1 MNRRAGTSLLYFWKP
16 SAFRASVS
24 GRGNL
29 TVAKCPLATDPV
41 WLSSHVGFEC
51 MLRGQGANAMILRP
65 EYRLSLFAL
74 QPAGAA
80 AAAAWLLPAA
90 ALAYLWQLVACS
102 DAGLDLPRPEQE
114 M

>member
-41 WLSSHVGFEC
+41 WLSSPSALSACSEGKGQ
-51 MLRGQGANAMILRP
+51 MLLRP